1 MSDESSQ
8 PPAAFDRAG
17 PYRRLGRSCRLGMH
31 EDELLQRFAEILQDE
46 LPGCQACFRLVDAP
60 GSLSL
65 VYATGPLRP
74 EQRQRLVVPRPA
86 PGGWTA
92 ERLAEW
98 GFALDDAYR
107 PVFASGANGFALLLH
122 HAGEILGLLNLEWPE
137 GTPPPESAVR
147 DGLEGLAAT
156 FAAVLMGT
164 RLGAEVR
171 HLRDRLAKLLDHADA
186 PILLVDVHRRVRL
199 FNRCLERLTGR
210 SRSEVLGRDATL
222 LLPPEEHAR
231 FSAAVLAAL
240 RGRPTA
246 NYELRL
252 PRVGSGSGGHV
263 LLSFNIASVVGA
275 DGESADEVIAV
286 GQDLTEIRRLQR
298 QMIHTEKL
306 ATIGQLA
313 AGVVHEINNPL
324 TSVSIHADYLAKL
337 MEREQRGPQEIT
349 FINRIRDAA
358 ARILRFTQDLM
369 SFARPA
375 GDEPEQFDLPAV
387 LDQSAAFCEHVIAK
401 AGVTLERSFEPAP
414 KIYGIRQQ
422 IQQVFI
428 NLITNACHAM
438 AGVDGPRVLTLAV
451 ADNGDGRVRAEV
463 RDTGTGIPEEIRDEI
478 FEPFFTT
485 KREGEGT
492 GLGLS
497 IVRNLIDKHQAEIR
511 VDSQVGRGS
520 TFLLLFYAV

>member
-1 MSDESSQ
+1 MTEVSGCRFPNLE
-8 PPAAFDRAG
+8 RAD
-17 PYRRLGRSCRLGMH
+17 PFRRLGRSCSLDMR
-31 EDELLQRFAEILQDE
+31 EDELLQRFAEILRDE
-46 LPGCQACFRLVDAP
+46 LPDCQVCFRLLDGP

-65 VYATGPLRP
+65 VYATGPLRV
-74 EQRQRLVVPRPA
+74 EERRRLAIARPA

-98 GFALDDAYR
+98 GVALDDAYR
-107 PVFASGANGFALLLH
+107 PVFAAAADGFAVLLH
-122 HAGEILGLLNLEWPE
+122 HAGEVLGLLNLEWSE
-137 GTPPPESAVR
+137 GGAVP
-147 DGLEGLAAT
+147 DGPAREAVGGLAAM
-156 FAAVLMGT
+156 FSAILLGA
-164 RLGAEVR
+164 RSGAEVR

-210 SRSEVLGRDATL
+210 TRAEVLGQDATVF
-222 LLPPEEHAR
+222 LPPEEHAR

-240 RGRPTA
+240 RGRPVA
-246 NYELRL
+246 NYEVRL
-252 PRVGSGSGGHV
+252 PRSGGGGHV

-275 DGESADEVIAV
+275 DGESPDEVIAV

-324 TSVSIHADYLAKL
+324 TSVSIHADYLARL
-337 MEREQRGPQEIT
+337 MEREHRSPQEIT

-375 GDEPEQFDLPAV
+375 GDEPEQFDLPGV

-401 AGVTLERSFEPAP
+401 AGVTLERKFEPAP

-438 AGVDGPRVLTLAV
+438 AEVEGPRRLTLAV

-497 IVRNLIDKHQAEIR
+497 IVRNIIDKHQAEIR
-511 VDSQVGRGS
+511 VESEVGRGS
-520 TFLLLFYAV
+520 CFRVLFYAV

>member
-1 MSDESSQ
+1 MNDEPSQ
-8 PPAAFDRAG
+8 VPPIRERVE
-17 PYRRLGRSCRLGMH
+17 PCRRLVRSCRLDMH
-31 EDELLQRFAEILQDE
+31 EDELLQQFAELLLEE
-46 LPGCQACFRLVDAP
+46 LPGSQACFRLLDGP
-60 GSLSL
+60 RSLSL

-74 EQRQRLVVPRPA
+74 EQRQRLALRRPA

-98 GFALDDAYR
+98 GLVLDDDYV
-107 PVFASGANGFALLLH
+107 PVFQAGGDGVSLLLLH
-122 HAGEILGLLNLEWPE
+122 AGEPLGLLNLEWPAGTAAPGAAARE
-137 GTPPPESAVR
+137 GLETLAAQFSAV
-147 DGLEGLAAT
+147 L
-156 FAAVLMGT
+156 
-164 RLGAEVR
+164 LGARLRAEVH
-171 HLRDRLAKLLDHADA
+171 HLRDRLAKLLDHAEA

-210 SRSEVLGRDATL
+210 PRAEVLGRDATEV
-222 LLPPEEHAR
+222 LPPEEHAR

-240 RGRPTA
+240 RGRATA

-252 PRVGSGSGGHV
+252 PRAGASGHV

-337 MEREQRGPQEIT
+337 MEREQRGPQELT

-375 GDEPEQFDLPAV
+375 GDEPEQFDLPGV

-401 AGVTLERSFEPAP
+401 TGVTLERKFEVAP

-497 IVRNLIDKHQAEIR
+497 IVRNLVDKHQAEIR

>member
-1 MSDESSQ
+1 MSDDRT
-8 PPAAFDRAG
+8 PGPADVGRDG
-17 PYRRLGRSCRLGMH
+17 PFRRLGRSCRLDLR
-31 EDELLQRFAEILQDE
+31 EDELLQRFAEVLRDE
-46 LPGCQACFRLVDAP
+46 FPDSQACFRLLDAP

-74 EQRQRLVVPRPA
+74 EQRERLAVPRPV

-98 GFALDDAYR
+98 GLSVDDEYV
-107 PVFASGANGFALLLH
+107 PVFAVGATGLASLLH
-122 HAGEILGLLNLEWPE
+122 HAGRVLGLLNLEWPA
-137 GTPPPESAVR
+137 GAGAPGPTARDVV
-147 DGLEGLAAT
+147 DGLAGMFSPILLGA
-156 FAAVLMGT
+156 
-164 RLGAEVR
+164 RLHAEVR
-171 HLRDRLAKLLDHADA
+171 HLHDRFAKLLDHADA

-210 SRSEVLGRDATL
+210 TRAEVLGQDATV

-231 FSAAVLAAL
+231 FSAVVLAAL
-240 RGRPTA
+240 RGRPTT
-246 NYELRL
+246 NYEVRL
-252 PRVGSGSGGHV
+252 PRAGAGAGAHV
-263 LLSFNIASVVGA
+263 ILSFNIASVVGA

-337 MEREQRGPQEIT
+337 MEREKRSPQEIT

-375 GDEPEQFDLPAV
+375 GDEPEQFDLPTV
-387 LDQSAAFCEHVIAK
+387 MDQAAAFCEHVIAK
-401 AGVTLERSFEPAP
+401 AGVTLERRFEPAP

-438 AGVDGPRVLTLAV
+438 ADVPGPRVLTLAV
-451 ADNGDGRVRAEV
+451 ADHGDGRVRAEV

-497 IVRNLIDKHQAEIR
+497 IVRNIIDKHQAEIR
-511 VDSQVGRGS
+511 VESEVGRGS
-520 TFLLLFYAV
+520 CFRLLFYAV

>member
-1 MSDESSQ
+1 MSDVPE
-8 PPAAFDRAG
+8 PGVTDLERDG
-17 PYRRLGRSCRLGMH
+17 PFRRLGRSCRLDMR

-46 LPGCQACFRLVDAP
+46 FPDSQACFRLLDAP

-65 VYATGPLRP
+65 VYATGLLRS
-74 EQRQRLVVPRPA
+74 EQRERLAVPQPP

-92 ERLAEW
+92 ERLAQW
-98 GFALDDAYR
+98 GLSVDAEYV
-107 PVFASGANGFALLLH
+107 PVFAAGATGLASVLH
-122 HAGEILGLLNLEWPE
+122 HAGQVLGLLHLEWPA
-137 GTPPPESAVR
+137 GAGAPGPAAR
-147 DGLEGLAAT
+147 DVVEGLAGMFSAILLG
-156 FAAVLMGT
+156 A
-164 RLGAEVR
+164 RLRAEVR

-186 PILLVDVHRRVRL
+186 PILLVDAHRRVRL

-210 SRSEVLGRDATL
+210 TRVEVLGQDATV

-246 NYELRL
+246 NYEVRL
-252 PRVGSGSGGHV
+252 PRAGAGAGGHV

-275 DGESADEVIAV
+275 DGESPDEVIAV

-337 MEREQRGPQEIT
+337 MEREKRSPQEIT

-387 LDQSAAFCEHVIAK
+387 IDQSAAFCEHVIAK
-401 AGVTLERSFEPAP
+401 AGVTLERQFEPAP

-438 AGVDGPRVLTLAV
+438 ADVQGPRVLTLAV

-511 VDSQVGRGS
+511 VESEVGRGS
-520 TFLLLFYAV
+520 CFRLLFYAV

>member
-1 MSDESSQ
+1 MSDDSSQ
-8 PPAAFDRAG
+8 LPPAFDRVD
-17 PYRRLGRSCRLGMH
+17 PYRRLGRCCHLDMR

-46 LPGCQACFRLVDAP
+46 LPGCQACFRLVDGP
-60 GSLSL
+60 RSLAL

-74 EQRQRLVVPRPA
+74 ERRQRLAVVRPA
-86 PGGWTA
+86 PGGWTV

-98 GFALDDAYR
+98 GIALDDDYA
-107 PVFASGANGFALLLH
+107 PVFAAGADGFAVLLH
-122 HAGEILGLLNLEWPE
+122 HAGEPLGLLNVEWPE
-137 GTPPPESAVR
+137 GTPAPAVR
-147 DGLEGLAAT
+147 DEVEALTAP
-156 FAAVLMGT
+156 FSAVL
-164 RLGAEVR
+164 LGARLRAEVC

-186 PILLVDVHRRVRL
+186 PILLVDLQRRVRL

-210 SRSEVLGRDATL
+210 PRAAVLGRDATE

-252 PRVGSGSGGHV
+252 PRAGAAGHV

-369 SFARPA
+369 NFARPA

-438 AGVDGPRVLTLAV
+438 TGVDGPRVLTLAV